1 MSAADLRSTTMHPC
15 DVLAYVG
22 MQKYW
27 RGLGRPTTSRYGQPV
42 QPVAGVINWKGRRD
56 EDECDDE

>member
-1 MSAADLRSTTMHPC
+1 MHPC